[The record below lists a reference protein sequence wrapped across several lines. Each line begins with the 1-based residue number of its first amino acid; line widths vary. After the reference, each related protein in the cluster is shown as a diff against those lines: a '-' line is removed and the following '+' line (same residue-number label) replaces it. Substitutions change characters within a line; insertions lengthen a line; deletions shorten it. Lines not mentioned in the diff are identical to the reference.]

1 MAFVSPTR
9 WMCSKQARKWN
20 GCSALEV
27 ALIDPSFP
35 GDDITTI
42 VTFDLRIIT
51 FLVPTSLSIVVDWLS
66 VRE

>member
-1 MAFVSPTR
+1 
-9 WMCSKQARKWN
+9 MCSKQARKWN

-51 FLVPTSLSIVVDWLS
+51 FCFRPLFQLLSIG
-66 VRE
+66 